1 MKMTSLK
8 KVMVSVKYNYSID
21 GIIRVKRKEIE
32 PIGELGAFV
41 NVIKLVGNNLLV
53 VSTNDKSESIL
64 TVYDNLK
71 NIYDMKS
78 EDIVKRGRRPQQME

>member
-1 MKMTSLK
+1 MTSLK